1 MIHINRSV
9 LRGQPLSA
17 EEAEFF
23 DAAAPAAAIEV
34 LGRWRPYQ
42 PSPLRSLAALAK
54 RVGLA
59 RIDVQDESGRFG
71 LGSFKALG
79 GAHAVMRLVL
89 ERASVRL
96 GRIVTAAEL
105 RDPDVAAVAR
115 SITVAC
121 ATDGNHGRSVASG
134 ATFLGCRCVVFVHER
149 VSEARVAAIAAFGA
163 EMRRVAGSY
172 DDSVSEA
179 LRVASAEGWLVVSDT
194 SWAGYERIPRLVMQ
208 GYTVMAHEALQSL
221 QQVPTH
227 VFVQAGVGGLA
238 AAVAAHLNL
247 VLPASQQPR
256 VIVVEPE
263 QVACVLQSAAAGK
276 PMRLPVAADTIMAM
290 LECYE
295 PSPVALNILE
305 RCAAAF
311 MTVNDAAAIRAMN
324 EYGKPSGGDP
334 GGGDPRVVAGESGAA
349 GLAGLLTLLADAES
363 AAALQLDAASRVL
376 LFNTEG
382 ATDPDLYRKYTGIA
396 P

>member
-1 MIHINRSV
+1 MIHVNRSV

-17 EEAEFF
+17 EDVEFF
-23 DAAAPAAAIEV
+23 GAAAPTAAIEV
-34 LGRWRPYQ
+34 LARWRPYQ
-42 PSPLRSLAALAK
+42 PSPLRLLPALAK
-54 RVGLA
+54 RVGVA
-59 RIDVQDESGRFG
+59 RIAVQDESGRFG

-79 GAHAVMRLVL
+79 GAHAVLRLVL
-89 ERASVRL
+89 GQASARL
-96 GRIVTAAEL
+96 GRTVTSAEL
-105 RDPDVAAVAR
+105 QHPDVAAVAR

-149 VSEARVAAIAAFGA
+149 VSEARVAAIAACGA
-163 EMRRVAGSY
+163 QVRRVPGNY
-172 DDSVSEA
+172 DDSVREA
-179 LRVASAEGWLVVSDT
+179 LRVASTEGWMVVSDT

-208 GYTVMAHEALQSL
+208 GYTVMVHEALQAL
-221 QQVPTH
+221 QQQAPTH

-247 VLPASQQPR
+247 VLPTSQRPH

-263 QVACVLQSAAAGK
+263 HVACVLRSAAAGK
-276 PMRLPVAADTIMAM
+276 PMRLPVTADTIMAM

-295 PSPVALNILE
+295 PSPVALNVLQ

-324 EYGKPSGGDP
+324 EYGNPS
-334 GGGDPRVVAGESGAA
+334 GGDPRVVAGESGAA
-349 GLAGLLTLLADAES
+349 GLAGLLTLLADSGS
-363 AAALQLDAASRVL
+363 AADLQLGAQSRVL